1 MSTILTLT
9 LNGRNRTDLVA
20 DNLLL
25 VDYLRDVAGL
35 KGTKCGCDGGECG
48 ACTVLID
55 GAPQHACLT
64 LAARCGGRHV
74 ETIEG
79 IGRSGGLSPLQQAF
93 RDKLGVQCGF
103 CTPGMIMAA
112 EALLRRNPH
121 PDEAEIRTALSGNLC
136 RCTGY
141 VKIIEAVR
149 QAGTACAPE
158 PSGRRKLAHPVGQRV
173 PLIDTEEKV
182 TGQAAFTADLP
193 AHALVGRI
201 LRSPYAH
208 AELIEVDVSAARA
221 LPGVVAVIIG
231 EDCKQTIGVLPIT
244 MDEPPLAR
252 GRIRYRG
259 EPVAAIAAVDASTAE
274 RALQLIRLTVR
285 ELSAYFTP
293 AAARS
298 PGVTALHEKY
308 PDNVLRAVHDE
319 FGDVEGGFAQAALV
333 REEHYECAE
342 VVHAQME
349 PHATLAEY
357 DGSRER
363 LTLWSVSQVPYYLHM
378 MLARCLGLDESRI
391 RIIKPFVGGGF
402 GARVEVLN
410 FEIVTALLAR
420 AAGGAVRMNLT
431 REETFLT
438 HRGRPHT
445 DIRLKL
451 GMSAEGR
458 LTAAECE
465 VTQRGGAYAG
475 YGVVTILYAG
485 ALLHGLYDIP
495 AVKYDGYRVYTN
507 TPPCGAMRGHGSV
520 DVRYGFEC
528 LLDTMAGELGLDPFA
543 VRRANLLRS
552 PVQTPNGIIVN
563 SYGLPQCLARVE
575 EESGWRAKKGRLPA
589 GSGMGLACSHYV
601 SGAGKPIHRT
611 GEPHAVVELR
621 LDFDGGITLLTGAAD
636 IGQGSSTVL
645 AQIAAEVLGVE
656 LGRIRVVAAD
666 SALTPKDNGSY
677 SSRVTFMVG
686 NAAIEAARALR
697 EILVRAAAKRLEA
710 DPARIECVGER
721 FFVSG
726 TEAGGLG
733 FREVAAAALADGGS
747 ITAKGTFTVPL
758 EYQGGKHR
766 GGAVGS
772 TMAMSYS
779 AQVAEVQVDA
789 DTGMVRVKK
798 IWVAHDCGR
807 ALNPLAVEGQVEG
820 AVWMGLGQ
828 ALGEETR
835 YDKGLP
841 LHASLL
847 GYRVPSA
854 VESPPIEVHIV
865 ECLDPNGP
873 FGAKEASE
881 GSLAGALAAL
891 TNAVADA
898 IGLRMTELPI
908 TPERI
913 FEALTRRQR
922 DRRQRDIKPLAR
934 GAASS

>member
-1 MSTILTLT
+1 MSVVLSLT
-9 LNGRNRTDLVA
+9 LNGRPRTDWVA

-25 VDYLRDVAGL
+25 IDYLRDVAGL

-48 ACTVLID
+48 ACTVLVD
-55 GAPQHACLT
+55 GEPQHACLT
-64 LAARCGGRHV
+64 LAARCEGRQV

-79 IGRSGGLSPLQQAF
+79 LGQPGRLSPLQQAF

-112 EALLRRNPH
+112 EALLRRNPQ
-121 PDEAEIRTALSGNLC
+121 PDEAEIRAALSGNLC

-141 VKIIEAVR
+141 VKIVEAVEE
-149 QAGTACAPE
+149 ASAEGAPE
-158 PSGRRKLAHPVGQRV
+158 PPNPRGPVHAVGHRV

-193 AHALVGRI
+193 AHALIGRI
-201 LRSPYAH
+201 LRSPYPH
-208 AELIEVDVSAARA
+208 AEILEVDVSAARA
-221 LPGVVAVIIG
+221 LPGVVAVITG
-231 EDCKQTIGVLPIT
+231 EDCAQTFGVLPIT
-244 MDEPPLAR
+244 MNEPPLAR
-252 GRIRYRG
+252 ERIRYRG
-259 EPVAAIAAVDASTAE
+259 EPVAAVAAVDASTAE

-285 ELSAYFTP
+285 ELPAYFTP
-293 AAARS
+293 DTARS
-298 PGVTALHEKY
+298 PEAVALHEKY

-319 FGDVEGGFAQAALV
+319 FGDVAAGFAQAALV
-333 REEHYECAE
+333 REERYQCAE
-342 VVHAQME
+342 VVHGQME

-357 DGSRER
+357 DANRER
-363 LTLWSVSQVPYYLHM
+363 LTIWSVSQVPYYLHM

-391 RIIKPFVGGGF
+391 RIIKPFIGGGF

-420 AAGGAVRMNLT
+420 AAGGTVRMNLT

-438 HRGRPHT
+438 HRGRPQT
-445 DIRLKL
+445 DVRLKL
-451 GMSAEGR
+451 GMDAEGR

-465 VTQRGGAYAG
+465 VVQRGGAYAG

-495 AVKYDGYRVYTN
+495 AVKYRGYRVYTN

-520 DVRYGFEC
+520 DVRHAFEC

-543 VRRANLLRS
+543 VRRANLLTA
-552 PVQTPNGIIVN
+552 PVETLNGIIVN
-563 SYGLPQCLARVE
+563 SYGLPQCLERVE
-575 EESGWRAKKGRLPA
+575 EASGWQAKKGRLPA
-589 GSGMGLACSHYV
+589 GRGLGMACSHYV
-601 SGAGKPIHRT
+601 SGSGKPIHRT

-645 AQIAAEVLGVE
+645 AQIAAEVLGVD
-656 LGRIRVVAAD
+656 LGRIRVIAAD

-686 NAAIEAARALR
+686 NAAIEAARRLR
-697 EILVRAAAKRLEA
+697 EILVQAAANRLEA
-710 DPARIECVGER
+710 DPEQIECLGER
-721 FFVSG
+721 LAVTG
-726 TEAGGLG
+726 RDDVGLT
-733 FREVAAAALADGGS
+733 FREAVAAALADGGS
-747 ITAKGTFTVPL
+747 ITTKGTFSVPL
-758 EYQGGKHR
+758 EYQGGRHR

-779 AQVAEVQVDA
+779 AQVAEVDVDV
-789 DTGMVRVKK
+789 DTGLVRVRKV
-798 IWVAHDCGR
+798 WVAHDCGR
-807 ALNPLAVEGQVEG
+807 ALNPLAVEGQVQG
-820 AVWMGLGQ
+820 AVWMGMGQ

-835 YDKGLP
+835 YDQGLP

-847 GYRVPSA
+847 AYRMPSA

-881 GSLAGALAAL
+881 GSLAGFLPAL

-898 IGLRMTELPI
+898 IGLRLTELPI
-908 TPERI
+908 TPDRI
-913 FEALTRRQR
+913 LEALTRRQR
-922 DRRQRDIKPLAR
+922 ELRQRELQRTAR
-934 GAASS
+934 GAAS